1 MRKVAITTTDN
12 PFDPFDQFDKW
23 FHFDSSKNYHSSR
36 MVARI
41 AFTSSEL
48 PDADNTR
55 IIEDAIDYV
64 VSINP
69 TGNMKKLVRS

>member
-1 MRKVAITTTDN
+1 
-12 PFDPFDQFDKW
+12 
-23 FHFDSSKNYHSSR
+23 

-48 PDADNTR
+48 SDADNTR